1 MINLRLSKNGEERG
15 VNMDKEIKS
24 VLAMKP
30 RTNSKTRVK
39 ETLKIVSTVVFI
51 GCLTIVGLVS
61 CGNTANMQD
70 EPKIIKQTLVSNSTV
85 KYTVQPGDTL
95 TGIAA
100 KHSDRWSAD
109 TPLALITES
118 IKERNSKVLIN
129 GYLLQAGS
137 VIEVPIWR

>member
-1 MINLRLSKNGEERG
+1 MER
-15 VNMDKEIKS
+15 EIKS

-30 RTNSKTRVK
+30 KTKSRKKAK
-39 ETLKIVSTVVFI
+39 EALKIVSTLVFI
-51 GCLTIVGLVS
+51 SLLATVTVTS

-137 VIEVPIWR
+137 VLEVPIWK